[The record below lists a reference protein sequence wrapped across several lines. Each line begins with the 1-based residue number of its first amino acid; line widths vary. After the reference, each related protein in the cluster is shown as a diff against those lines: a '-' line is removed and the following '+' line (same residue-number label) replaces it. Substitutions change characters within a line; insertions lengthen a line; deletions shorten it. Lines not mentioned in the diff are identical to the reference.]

1 MDGKNDLLKPRE
13 KTIKFLEIKS
23 NFKKARKIS
32 PSKNIDNVKNKK
44 SVVFLEPPKG
54 LKRPNLK
61 KTQTLRNPNPHKIIS
76 RNFNTEI
83 GYPKKKKSK
92 NNNKALKS
100 KGSKLRNSLKL
111 PSQKSKFVTINK
123 HYFIPIITQF
133 DSSTYINKNE
143 NALKNIK
150 KNENN
155 NYSKITTNPE
165 KLFKKIDLNNKIKNI
180 EIKQNNNN
188 LKPKKIMRN
197 YTQID
202 NNNDTENNKNNYN
215 DNDDNILKEK
225 KFYNNNNRRGILKK
239 SFTTKEKNDITIE
252 PNKINKSKKSENS
265 KEFKIENTIVNND
278 CKENYKKIENCV
290 ERIYNDKSEND
301 NYEEN
306 NNKDKDKNKNKNK
319 VKIIDN
325 KNEENKKEI
334 EEKNKNEEKEEIC
347 DNLTNKV
354 STHIKNNSV
363 DGTKKKEKTKL
374 NNNIFKKL
382 LCCLYG

>member
-1 MDGKNDLLKPRE
+1 MDGKTDLLKPRE

-32 PSKNIDNVKNKK
+32 PTKNIDNVKNKK

-54 LKRPNLK
+54 LKPPNLK
-61 KTQTLRNPNPHKIIS
+61 KTQILRNPNPHKIIS
-76 RNFNTEI
+76 RNFNTQI
-83 GYPKKKKSK
+83 GLPKKKKSK

-165 KLFKKIDLNNKIKNI
+165 KLFKKIDLNNKIKKI

-215 DNDDNILKEK
+215 DNNDNILKEK
-225 KFYNNNNRRGILKK
+225 KFNNNNRRGILKK
-239 SFTTKEKNDITIE
+239 SFTTKEKNDINIE

-265 KEFKIENTIVNND
+265 KEFKIENTIVNNY

-290 ERIYNDKSEND
+290 ERIYNDKSE
-301 NYEEN
+301 
-306 NNKDKDKNKNKNK
+306 KDKDKNKNK

-334 EEKNKNEEKEEIC
+334 DEKNKNGEKEEIC

-363 DGTKKKEKTKL
+363 DGTKKKEKTKS